1 MTREIIAQAI
11 HWSTIIW
18 IAGLLNPLM
27 IVPQL
32 LKIVRSGSTEGISL
46 GFFSILCGLQS
57 AFSVHGFFI
66 RDDLV
71 MISNGLAALSTLATT
86 LSGEPDEVRE
96 KVSPRNRTGRE
107 GFRCQSK
114 LCAFRICSNR
124 DGWSFVQSYCSDAI
138 PSERATSTYFV
149 MSSM

>member
-32 LKIVRSGSTEGISL
+32 LKIVRSGNTIGISL

-86 LSGEPDEVRE
+86 FVTLY
-96 KVSPRNRTGRE
+96 
-107 GFRCQSK
+107 FR
-114 LCAFRICSNR
+114 R
-124 DGWSFVQSYCSDAI
+124 
-138 PSERATSTYFV
+138 P
-149 MSSM
+149 